1 MTFAGVNYLAV
12 LIAAVGGWVTGAIW
26 YGLFGKSLLAALGK
40 TKADMKRRKKT
51 PAFYAPFAIAFAA
64 VLIMARGAGG
74 LLGHL
79 GPGQVTLRNGVI
91 SGAFCWLGFV
101 ATTIT
106 VNYAFAMRKAMLT
119 VIDSGHWLAELIVM
133 GAIIGAMGVR

>member
-1 MTFAGVNYLAV
+1 M
-12 LIAAVGGWVTGAIW
+12 
-26 YGLFGKSLLAALGK
+26 
-40 TKADMKRRKKT
+40 
-51 PAFYAPFAIAFAA
+51 
-64 VLIMARGAGG
+64 
-74 LLGHL
+74 
-79 GPGQVTLRNGVI
+79 RNGVI